1 MIRGNSIQLSDH
13 FTYKKLFRFVIAP
26 ICTMLF
32 TSIYGIVDGFFVSNY
47 VGNTAFASLNLVMP
61 YIMMIASVG
70 FMFGSGGNALVSL
83 HLGLGKKQK
92 ANEYFSLIVYTLI
105 GIGAVLAVFSFFFAP
120 GISKLLGASEAMLPY
135 CVLYLRI
142 NMIGVVFFMLQ
153 NLFQNFLITAEKPR
167 TGFAITLIAGC
178 TNMLLDWILV
188 GICDFGIAGAAWAT
202 VTSQIVGGTVPFI
215 YFVVSK
221 SAILK
226 LTGTRFDAR
235 VIGKTCGNGVS
246 EFLSNLSASIV
257 GFLYN
262 LQLMHYVG
270 ENGVSAYGVIMYVS
284 FVFVAIYIG
293 YSMGVAP
300 IIGFNYGAGNKT
312 ELQNIFRKSVVVLTI
327 TNITM
332 FVMAEV
338 LTVPMAKIFVGYNQ
352 ELNELTV
359 RGMRI
364 YSVAFLVMGFNV
376 FASAFFTALSNGKI
390 SAILSVTRTLILQLV
405 MIYVL
410 PLLFDVDG
418 LWAVVIAVEGIS
430 LIVTVYYILKNQ
442 RTYGYMKCKNKTLD
456 ESEFITK

>member
-1 MIRGNSIQLSDH
+1 MIRDNSIQLSDH

-47 VGNTAFASLNLVMP
+47 VGKTAFASLNLVMP

-83 HLGLGKKQK
+83 HLGLDEKQK
-92 ANEYFSLIVYTLI
+92 AKKYFSLIVYTLI
-105 GIGAVLAVFSFFFAP
+105 GIGAVLAAVSIFLAP
-120 GISKLLGASEAMLPY
+120 GISKLLGASEEMLPY

-167 TGFAITLIAGC
+167 IGFAITLIAGC

-188 GICDFGIAGAAWAT
+188 GICDLGIAGAAWAT
-202 VTSQIVGGTVPFI
+202 VTSQIVGGAVPFI
-215 YFVVSK
+215 YFAFSK
-221 SAILK
+221 SSILK
-226 LTGTRFDAR
+226 LTGTRFEAK
-235 VIGKTCGNGVS
+235 VIAKTCCNGVS
-246 EFLSNLSASIV
+246 EFLSNVSASIV

-312 ELQNIFRKSVVVLTI
+312 ELQNIFRKSVVILTI
-327 TNITM
+327 TNIIM

-352 ELNELTV
+352 ALNELTV

-364 YSVAFLVMGFNV
+364 YSIAFLMMGFNV

-390 SAILSVTRTLILQLV
+390 SAIISVTRTLILQLV
-405 MIYVL
+405 MIYVM
-410 PLLFDVDG
+410 PILLDVDG
-418 LWAVVIAVEGIS
+418 LWAVVIAVEGMS
-430 LIVTVYYILKNQ
+430 LIVTGYYIVKN
-442 RTYGYMKCKNKTLD
+442 RKNYGY
-456 ESEFITK
+456 F

>member
-13 FTYKKLFRFVIAP
+13 FTFKKLFRFVIAP
-26 ICTMLF
+26 ICTMIF

-61 YIMMIASVG
+61 YIMMVASVG
-70 FMFGSGGNALVSL
+70 FMFGTGGNALVSL
-83 HLGLGKKQK
+83 HLGLDEKQK
-92 ANEYFSLIVYTLI
+92 AKEYFSLIVYTLI
-105 GIGAVLAVFSFFFAP
+105 GIGVVLAVVSIFLAP

-142 NMIGVVFFMLQ
+142 NMIGIVFFMLQ
-153 NLFQNFLITAEKPR
+153 NLFQSFLITAEKPR
-167 TGFAITLIAGC
+167 IGFAITLIAGC

-188 GICDFGIAGAAWAT
+188 GICSLGIAGAAWAT
-202 VTSQIVGGTVPFI
+202 VTSQIVGGIVPFV

-221 SAILK
+221 SSILK
-226 LTGTRFDAR
+226 LTGTKFEVK
-235 VIGKTCGNGVS
+235 VIAKTCGNGVS
-246 EFLSNLSASIV
+246 EFLSNVSASIV

-262 LQLMHYVG
+262 LQLMRYVG

-300 IIGFNYGAGNKT
+300 IIGFNYGSGNKS
-312 ELQNIFRKSVVVLTI
+312 ELQNIFRKSVGILTI
-327 TNITM
+327 TNILM
-332 FVMAEV
+332 FVLAES

-352 ELNELTV
+352 ALNELTI

-364 YSVAFLVMGFNV
+364 YSIAFLVMGFNI
-376 FASAFFTALSNGKI
+376 FASAFFTALSNGRV
-390 SAILSVTRTLILQLV
+390 SAILSVIRTLILQLI
-405 MIYVL
+405 MIYLL
-410 PLLFDVDG
+410 PMLLDVDG

-430 LIVTVYYILKNQ
+430 LIVTIYYILKN
-442 RTYGYMKCKNKTLD
+442 RKNYGYMK
-456 ESEFITK
+456 

>member
-1 MIRGNSIQLSDH
+1 MIKGNSIQLSAH
-13 FTYKKLFRFVIAP
+13 FTYKKMFRFVLAP

-83 HLGLGKKQK
+83 HLGLGEKKK

-105 GIGAVLAVFSFFFAP
+105 GIGVVLAAVSFFLASS
-120 GISKLLGASEAMLPY
+120 ISRLLGASEAMLPY
-135 CVLYLRI
+135 GVLYLRI
-142 NMIGVVFFMLQ
+142 NMIGIVFYMLQ

-188 GICDFGIAGAAWAT
+188 GICGLGIAGAAWAT
-202 VTSQIVGGTVPFI
+202 VTSQIVGGIVPFT
-215 YFVVSK
+215 YFLVSK
-221 SAILK
+221 SSILK
-226 LTGTRFDAR
+226 LTGTRFEAR
-235 VIGKTCGNGVS
+235 VIAKTCGNGVS
-246 EFLSNLSASIV
+246 EFLSNVSASIV

-262 LQLMHYVG
+262 LQLLHYVG
-270 ENGVSAYGVIMYVS
+270 EN
-284 FVFVAIYIG
+284 
-293 YSMGVAP
+293 
-300 IIGFNYGAGNKT
+300 YGAENKS
-312 ELQNIFRKSVVVLTI
+312 ELQNIFRKSVTILGI

-352 ELNELTV
+352 TLNELTI

-390 SAILSVTRTLILQLV
+390 SAIISVTRTLILQLI
-405 MIYVL
+405 MIYIMPMIL
-410 PLLFDVDG
+410 GVDG

-430 LIVTVYYILKNQ
+430 LIVTVYYILKN
-442 RTYGYMKCKNKTLD
+442 RKNYGYMK
-456 ESEFITK
+456 

>member
-1 MIRGNSIQLSDH
+1 MIRDSSIQLSDH
-13 FTYKKLFRFVIAP
+13 FTYKRLFRFVMAP

-47 VGNTAFASLNLVMP
+47 VGKTAFASLNLVMP

-83 HLGLGKKQK
+83 HLGLGEKKK

-105 GIGAVLAVFSFFFAP
+105 GIGVVLAGINFYLAP
-120 GISKLLGASEAMLPY
+120 GISKMLGASEAMLPY

-142 NMIGVVFFMLQ
+142 NMIGIVFFMLQ

-188 GICDFGIAGAAWAT
+188 GICDLGIAGAAWAT
-202 VTSQIVGGTVPFI
+202 VISQIVGGTVPFI
-215 YFVVSK
+215 YFLVSR
-221 SAILK
+221 SGILK
-226 LTGTRFDAR
+226 LTGTRFETK
-235 VIGKTCGNGVS
+235 VITRTCSNGVS
-246 EFLSNLSASIV
+246 EFLSNVSASVV

-262 LQLMHYVG
+262 LQLMHYMG

-300 IIGFNYGAGNKT
+300 IIGFNYGAENKP
-312 ELQNIFRKSVVVLTI
+312 ELQNIFKKSVVILTV

-332 FVMAEV
+332 FVMAEI
-338 LTVPMAKIFVGYNQ
+338 LTVPMAEIFVGYNQ
-352 ELNELTV
+352 ALNELTV

-364 YSVAFLVMGFNV
+364 YSVAFLAMGFNV
-376 FASAFFTALSNGKI
+376 FGSAFFTALSNGKI
-390 SAILSVTRTLILQLV
+390 SAIISVTRTLVLQLI
-405 MIYVL
+405 MIYVM
-410 PLLFDVDG
+410 PMLFDVDG
-418 LWAVVIAVEGIS
+418 LWAVVIVVEGIS
-430 LIVTVYYILKNQ
+430 LIVTVYYILKN
-442 RTYGYMKCKNKTLD
+442 RKKYGYMKLNST
-456 ESEFITK
+456 SG

>member
-1 MIRGNSIQLSDH
+1 MARDNKIQLSDH
-13 FTYKKLFRFVIAP
+13 FTYKKLFRFVLSP

-47 VGNTAFASLNLVMP
+47 AGNTAFASLNLVMP
-61 YIMMIASVG
+61 YIMMVASVG
-70 FMFGSGGNALVSL
+70 FMFGSGGNALVSM
-83 HLGLGKKQK
+83 HLGLDEKKK
-92 ANEYFSLIVYTLI
+92 AKEYFSLIVYTLI
-105 GIGAVLAVFSFFFAP
+105 GIGVVLAAVSIVLAP

-153 NLFQNFLITAEKPR
+153 NLFQVFLITAEKPR

-188 GICDFGIAGAAWAT
+188 GICDLGIAGAAWAT
-202 VTSQIVGGTVPFI
+202 VASQVVGGMVPLI
-215 YFVVSK
+215 YFAVSK
-221 SAILK
+221 SGILK
-226 LTGTRFDAR
+226 LTGTRFEPK
-235 VIGKTCGNGVS
+235 VIAKTCGNGVS
-246 EFLSNLSASIV
+246 EFLSNVSASIV

-262 LQLMHYVG
+262 LQLMHYAG

-284 FVFVAIYIG
+284 FIFVAIYIG
-293 YSMGVAP
+293 YSMGVSP
-300 IIGFNYGAGNKT
+300 MIGFNYGAGNKP
-312 ELQNIFRKSVVVLTI
+312 ELQNIFKKSVVILTM
-327 TNITM
+327 TNMTM

-338 LTVPMAKIFVGYNQ
+338 LTVPMANIFVGYNHA
-352 ELNELTV
+352 LNELTV

-390 SAILSVTRTLILQLV
+390 SAIISVARTLILQLI

-410 PLLFDVDG
+410 PALLDVDG
-418 LWAVVIAVEGIS
+418 LWAVVIAVEGMS
-430 LIVTVYYILKNQ
+430 MIVTVYYILKN
-442 RTYGYMKCKNKTLD
+442 RKNYGYMK
-456 ESEFITK
+456 

>member
-1 MIRGNSIQLSDH
+1 MARDNNIQLSDH
-13 FTYKKLFRFVIAP
+13 FTYKKLFRFVLSP

-32 TSIYGIVDGFFVSNY
+32 TSIYSIVDGFFVSNY
-47 VGNTAFASLNLVMP
+47 AGNTAFASLNLVMP

-70 FMFGSGGNALVSL
+70 FMFGSGGNALVSM
-83 HLGLGKKQK
+83 HLGLDEKKK
-92 ANEYFSLIVYTLI
+92 AKEYFSLIVYTLI
-105 GIGAVLAVFSFFFAP
+105 GIGVVLAAVSIVLAP

-153 NLFQNFLITAEKPR
+153 NLFQVFLITAEKPR

-188 GICDFGIAGAAWAT
+188 GICDLGIAGAAWAT
-202 VTSQIVGGTVPFI
+202 VASQVVGGMVPLI
-215 YFVVSK
+215 YFAVSK
-221 SAILK
+221 SGILK
-226 LTGTRFDAR
+226 LTGTRFEPK
-235 VIGKTCGNGVS
+235 VIAKTCGNGVS
-246 EFLSNLSASIV
+246 EFLSNVSASIV

-262 LQLMHYVG
+262 LQLMHYAG

-284 FVFVAIYIG
+284 FIFVAIYIG
-293 YSMGVAP
+293 YSMGVSP
-300 IIGFNYGAGNKT
+300 MIGFNYGAGNKP
-312 ELQNIFRKSVVVLTI
+312 ELQNIFKKSVVILTM
-327 TNITM
+327 TNMTM

-338 LTVPMAKIFVGYNQ
+338 LTVPMANIFVGYNHA
-352 ELNELTV
+352 LNELTV

-390 SAILSVTRTLILQLV
+390 SAIISVARTLILQLI

-410 PLLFDVDG
+410 PALLDVDG
-418 LWAVVIAVEGIS
+418 LWAVVIAVEGMS
-430 LIVTVYYILKNQ
+430 MIVTVYYILKN
-442 RTYGYMKCKNKTLD
+442 RKNYGYMK
-456 ESEFITK
+456 

>member
-1 MIRGNSIQLSDH
+1 MARGNRIQLSDH
-13 FTYKKLFRFVIAP
+13 FTYKKLFRFVLSP

-32 TSIYGIVDGFFVSNY
+32 TSIYSIVDGFFVSNY
-47 VGNTAFASLNLVMP
+47 VGNTAFASLNLVVP
-61 YIMMIASVG
+61 YITMVASVG

-83 HLGLGKKQK
+83 HLGLDEKKK

-105 GIGAVLAVFSFFFAP
+105 GLGVILSAVSFFFAP
-120 GISKLLGASEAMLPY
+120 EISRLLGATEAMLPY
-135 CVLYLRI
+135 CVSYLRI
-142 NMIGVVFFMLQ
+142 NLIGIVFFMLQ

-167 TGFAITLIAGC
+167 TGFVITLVAGC
-178 TNMLLDWILV
+178 TNMLLDWLWV
-188 GICDFGIAGAAWAT
+188 GICGFGIAGAAWAT
-202 VTSQIVGGTVPFI
+202 VASQVVGGMVPFI
-215 YFVVSK
+215 YFMVSK
-221 SAILK
+221 SGILK
-226 LTGTRFDAR
+226 LTGTRFDVNVIAR
-235 VIGKTCGNGVS
+235 ICGNGVS
-246 EFLSNLSASIV
+246 EFLSNISASIV

-284 FVFVAIYIG
+284 FVFVAIYMG

-300 IIGFNYGAGNKT
+300 LIGFNFGAENKP

-338 LTVPMAKIFVGYNQ
+338 LTVPLAKLFVGYDTA
-352 ELNELTV
+352 LNELTV

-390 SAILSVTRTLILQLV
+390 SAIISVTRTLILQLIMMYV
-405 MIYVL
+405 MPVI
-410 PLLFDVDG
+410 FGVDG

-430 LIVTVYYILKNQ
+430 LIVSVYYILKYR
-442 RTYGYMKCKNKTLD
+442 RTYGYMRNG
-456 ESEFITK
+456 

>member
-1 MIRGNSIQLSDH
+1 MIRDNSIQLSDH

-47 VGNTAFASLNLVMP
+47 VGKTAFASLNLVMP

-83 HLGLGKKQK
+83 HLGLDEKQK
-92 ANEYFSLIVYTLI
+92 AKKYFSLIVYTLI
-105 GIGAVLAVFSFFFAP
+105 GIGAVLAAVSIFLAP
-120 GISKLLGASEAMLPY
+120 GISKLLGASEEMLPY

-167 TGFAITLIAGC
+167 IGFAITLIAGC

-188 GICDFGIAGAAWAT
+188 GICDLGIAGAAWAT
-202 VTSQIVGGTVPFI
+202 VTSQIVGGAVPFI
-215 YFVVSK
+215 YFAFSK
-221 SAILK
+221 SSILK
-226 LTGTRFDAR
+226 LTGTRFEAK
-235 VIGKTCGNGVS
+235 VIAKTCGNGVS
-246 EFLSNLSASIV
+246 EFLSNVSASIV

-312 ELQNIFRKSVVVLTI
+312 ELQNIFRKSVVILTI
-327 TNITM
+327 TNIIM

-352 ELNELTV
+352 ALNELTV

-364 YSVAFLVMGFNV
+364 YSIAFLMMGFNV

-390 SAILSVTRTLILQLV
+390 SAIISVTRTLILQLV
-405 MIYVL
+405 MIYVM
-410 PLLFDVDG
+410 PILLDVDG
-418 LWAVVIAVEGIS
+418 LWAVVIAVEGMS
-430 LIVTVYYILKNQ
+430 LIVTGYYIVKN
-442 RTYGYMKCKNKTLD
+442 RKNYGY
-456 ESEFITK
+456 F

>member
-1 MIRGNSIQLSDH
+1 MARDNNIQLSDH
-13 FTYKKLFRFVIAP
+13 FTYKKLFRFVLSP

-47 VGNTAFASLNLVMP
+47 AGNTAFASLNLVMP

-70 FMFGSGGNALVSL
+70 FMFGSGGNALVSM
-83 HLGLGKKQK
+83 HLGLDEKKK
-92 ANEYFSLIVYTLI
+92 AKEYFSLIVYTLI
-105 GIGAVLAVFSFFFAP
+105 GIGVVLAAVSIVLAP

-153 NLFQNFLITAEKPR
+153 NLFQVFLITAEKPR

-188 GICDFGIAGAAWAT
+188 GICDLGIAGAAWAT
-202 VTSQIVGGTVPFI
+202 VASQVVGGMVPLI
-215 YFVVSK
+215 YFAVSK
-221 SAILK
+221 SGILK
-226 LTGTRFDAR
+226 LTGTRFEPK
-235 VIGKTCGNGVS
+235 VIAKTCGNGVS
-246 EFLSNLSASIV
+246 EFLSNVSASIV

-262 LQLMHYVG
+262 LQLMHYAG

-284 FVFVAIYIG
+284 FIFVAIYIG
-293 YSMGVAP
+293 YSMGVSP
-300 IIGFNYGAGNKT
+300 MIGFNYGAGNKP
-312 ELQNIFRKSVVVLTI
+312 ELQNIFKKSVVILTM
-327 TNITM
+327 TNMTM

-338 LTVPMAKIFVGYNQ
+338 LTVPMAKIFVGYNHA
-352 ELNELTV
+352 LNELTV

-390 SAILSVTRTLILQLV
+390 SAIISVARTLILQLI

-410 PLLFDVDG
+410 PALLDVDG
-418 LWAVVIAVEGIS
+418 LWAVVIAVEGMS
-430 LIVTVYYILKNQ
+430 MSVTVYYILKN
-442 RTYGYMKCKNKTLD
+442 RKNYGYMK
-456 ESEFITK
+456 

>member
-1 MIRGNSIQLSDH
+1 MIKDNRIQLSDH
-13 FTYKKLFRFVIAP
+13 FTYKKLFRFVFAP

-47 VGNTAFASLNLVMP
+47 VGNTAFASLNLVVP
-61 YIMMIASVG
+61 YIMMVASVG

-83 HLGLGKKQK
+83 QLGLDEKKK

-105 GIGAVLAVFSFFFAP
+105 GIGVVLAAVSFFFAP
-120 GISKLLGASEAMLPY
+120 EISRLLGASGAMLPY

-167 TGFAITLIAGC
+167 IGFVITLIAGC
-178 TNMLLDWILV
+178 TNMLLDWILI
-188 GICDFGIAGAAWAT
+188 GICGFGIAGAAWAT

-215 YFVVSK
+215 YFAS
-221 SAILK
+221 SRSGILK
-226 LTGTRFDAR
+226 LTGTRFEVK
-235 VIGKTCGNGVS
+235 VIAKTCGNGVS
-246 EFLSNLSASIV
+246 EFLSNVSASVV

-262 LQLMHYVG
+262 LQFMHYVG

-300 IIGFNYGAGNKT
+300 LIGFNYGAGNKS
-312 ELQNIFRKSVVVLTI
+312 ELQNIFRKSLVILTI

-352 ELNELTV
+352 SLNELTV
-359 RGMRI
+359 HGMRI
-364 YSVAFLVMGFNV
+364 YSVAFLVMGLNV

-390 SAILSVTRTLILQLV
+390 SAILSVTRTLILQLI

-410 PLLFDVDG
+410 PMLFDVDG

-430 LIVTVYYILKNQ
+430 LIVAVYYILKNR
-442 RTYGYMKCKNKTLD
+442 RTYGY
-456 ESEFITK
+456 

>member
-1 MIRGNSIQLSDH
+1 MARDNNIRLSDH
-13 FTYKKLFRFVIAP
+13 FTYKKLFRFVFSP

-32 TSIYGIVDGFFVSNY
+32 TSIYSIVDGFFVSNY
-47 VGNTAFASLNLVMP
+47 AGNTAFASLNLVMP

-70 FMFGSGGNALVSL
+70 FMFGSGGNALVSM
-83 HLGLGKKQK
+83 HLGLDEKKK
-92 ANEYFSLIVYTLI
+92 AKEYFSLIVYTLI
-105 GIGAVLAVFSFFFAP
+105 GIGVVLAAVSIVLAP

-153 NLFQNFLITAEKPR
+153 NLFQVFLITAEKPR

-202 VTSQIVGGTVPFI
+202 VASQVVGGMVPLI
-215 YFVVSK
+215 YFAVSK
-221 SAILK
+221 SGILK
-226 LTGTRFDAR
+226 LTGTRFEPK
-235 VIGKTCGNGVS
+235 VIAKTCGNGVS
-246 EFLSNLSASIV
+246 EFLSNVSASIV

-300 IIGFNYGAGNKT
+300 MIGFNYGAGNKP
-312 ELQNIFRKSVVVLTI
+312 ELQNIFKKSVVILTM
-327 TNITM
+327 TNMTM
-332 FVMAEV
+332 FVMAEA
-338 LTVPMAKIFVGYNQ
+338 LTVPMAKIFVGYNHA
-352 ELNELTV
+352 LNELTV

-390 SAILSVTRTLILQLV
+390 SAIISVARTLILQLI

-410 PLLFDVDG
+410 PALLDVDG
-418 LWAVVIAVEGIS
+418 LWAVVIAVEGMS
-430 LIVTVYYILKNQ
+430 MIVTVYYILKN
-442 RTYGYMKCKNKTLD
+442 RKNYGYMK
-456 ESEFITK
+456 

>member
-13 FTYKKLFRFVIAP
+13 FTFKKLFRFVIAP
-26 ICTMLF
+26 ICTMIF

-61 YIMMIASVG
+61 YIMMVASVG
-70 FMFGSGGNALVSL
+70 FMFGTGGNALVSL
-83 HLGLGKKQK
+83 HLGLDEKQK
-92 ANEYFSLIVYTLI
+92 AKKYFSLIVYTLI
-105 GIGAVLAVFSFFFAP
+105 GIGAVLAAVSIFLAP
-120 GISKLLGASEAMLPY
+120 GISKLLGASEEMLPY

-167 TGFAITLIAGC
+167 IGFAITLIAGC

-188 GICDFGIAGAAWAT
+188 GICDLGIAGAAWAT
-202 VTSQIVGGTVPFI
+202 VTSQIVGGAVPFI
-215 YFVVSK
+215 YFAFSK
-221 SAILK
+221 SSILK
-226 LTGTRFDAR
+226 LTGTRFEAK
-235 VIGKTCGNGVS
+235 VIAKTCGNGVS
-246 EFLSNLSASIV
+246 EFLSNVSASIV

-312 ELQNIFRKSVVVLTI
+312 ELQNIFRKSVVILTI
-327 TNITM
+327 TNIIM

-352 ELNELTV
+352 ALNELTV

-364 YSVAFLVMGFNV
+364 YSIAFLMMGFNV

-390 SAILSVTRTLILQLV
+390 SAIISVTRTLILQLV
-405 MIYVL
+405 MIYVM
-410 PLLFDVDG
+410 PILLDVDG
-418 LWAVVIAVEGIS
+418 LWAVVIAVEGMS
-430 LIVTVYYILKNQ
+430 LIVTGYYIVKN
-442 RTYGYMKCKNKTLD
+442 RKNYGY
-456 ESEFITK
+456 F

>member
-1 MIRGNSIQLSDH
+1 MIRDNRIQLSDH
-13 FTYKKLFRFVIAP
+13 FTYKKLYRFVIAP

-83 HLGLGKKQK
+83 QLGLNEKKK
-92 ANEYFSLIVYTLI
+92 ANEFFSLIVYTLI
-105 GIGAVLAVFSFFFAP
+105 GIGVVLAAISFFFAP
-120 GISKLLGASEAMLPY
+120 EISRLLGASEAMIPY

-142 NMIGVVFFMLQ
+142 NMISVVFFMLQ
-153 NLFQNFLITAEKPR
+153 NLFQNFLITAERPR
-167 TGFAITLIAGC
+167 IGFAITLIAGC

-188 GICDFGIAGAAWAT
+188 GICGFGIAGAAWAT
-202 VTSQIVGGTVPFI
+202 VTGEIVGGTVPLF

-221 SAILK
+221 SGILK
-226 LTGTRFDAR
+226 LTGTRFEAK
-235 VIGKTCGNGVS
+235 VILKTCSNGVS
-246 EFLSNLSASIV
+246 EFLSNVSASIV

-300 IIGFNYGAGNKT
+300 IIGYNYGAKNKS
-312 ELQNIFRKSVVVLTI
+312 ELQNIFRKSVVILTI

-352 ELNELTV
+352 SLNELTV

-390 SAILSVTRTLILQLV
+390 SAIISVTRTLILQLI
-405 MIYVL
+405 MIYVM
-410 PLLFDVDG
+410 PILFDVDG
-418 LWAVVIAVEGIS
+418 LWAVVIAVEGVS
-430 LIVTVYYILKNQ
+430 LIVTVYYILKN
-442 RTYGYMKCKNKTLD
+442 RKKYGYMK
-456 ESEFITK
+456 